1 MFDSCPFCN
10 FKNSIRAT
18 FLFDNEFCF
27 CVELHDPVLVGS
39 CMIIPK
45 AHKVTVFDLCP
56 KEWEATKCLV
66 DRVKEYVDAKYK
78 PDGYSVGWNCGET
91 GGQTVFH
98 AHLHII
104 PRYAD
109 EPCAGRGIRGW
120 IKREENRRPSLG
132 MFCDIKNEL
141 DNPIVRKLVSES
153 ASDQS
158 EEAMDRRAAEFKRRG
173 DMHLYGWLEGGEIL
187 GVCGVEV
194 CLDCVVINNIA
205 VDPSARNRGIG
216 KAMMAAVQ
224 RKYKTT
230 IKAETDDDAV
240 EFYVKCG
247 FDVEGFIKTYGG
259 VGYQRYSCVLRY

>member
-1 MFDSCPFCN
+1 M
-10 FKNSIRAT
+10 
-18 FLFDNEFCF
+18 L
-27 CVELHDPVLVGS
+27 
-39 CMIIPK
+39 
-45 AHKVTVFDLCP
+45 
-56 KEWEATKCLV
+56 
-66 DRVKEYVDAKYK
+66 
-78 PDGYSVGWNCGET
+78 
-91 GGQTVFH
+91 
-98 AHLHII
+98 
-104 PRYAD
+104 
-109 EPCAGRGIRGW
+109 
-120 IKREENRRPSLG
+120 
-132 MFCDIKNEL
+132 CDIKNEL
-141 DNPIVRKLVSES
+141 DNPFVRKLVSES

-158 EEAMDRRAAEFKRRG
+158 EEAMDRRAAEFKRRS